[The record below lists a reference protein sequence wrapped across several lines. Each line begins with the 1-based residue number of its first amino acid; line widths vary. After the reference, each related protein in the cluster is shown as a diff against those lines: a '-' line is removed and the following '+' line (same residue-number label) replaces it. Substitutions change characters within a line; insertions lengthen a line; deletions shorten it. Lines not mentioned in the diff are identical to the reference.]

1 MNVFI
6 PCLDFTE
13 LSPLQKQQFLIG
25 DTCYYFNQEQGR
37 GGTRRPPPL
46 KMKKYDF
53 IGVKS

>member
-37 GGTRRPPPL
+37 GGTAPL

>member
-37 GGTRRPPPL
+37 GGTAPL
-46 KMKKYDF
+46 KIKKYDF